1 MKQITISQNF
11 PRTQKLNKNRFPAV
25 LKIYKKKKKNTSQNS
40 KISHEKKKKVRKF
53 NYL

>member
-25 LKIYKKKKKNTSQNS
+25 LKIYKKKKNTSQNS